1 MKEFC
6 GNAQF
11 GKKITCN
18 QLQQQNGLFSRK
30 KKRNNKEV
38 FFSMTKYV
46 FFLFQIDLDVNRT
59 YRDHRD
65 FRKRYNQTQKSLF
78 YVLAAYSVYN
88 TEVGYCQGKII

>member
-1 MKEFC
+1 MVCFHE
-6 GNAQF
+6 
-11 GKKITCN
+11 
-18 QLQQQNGLFSRK
+18 

-38 FFSMTKYV
+38 FFSITKH
-46 FFLFQIDLDVNRT
+46 FFFFFQIDLDVNRT